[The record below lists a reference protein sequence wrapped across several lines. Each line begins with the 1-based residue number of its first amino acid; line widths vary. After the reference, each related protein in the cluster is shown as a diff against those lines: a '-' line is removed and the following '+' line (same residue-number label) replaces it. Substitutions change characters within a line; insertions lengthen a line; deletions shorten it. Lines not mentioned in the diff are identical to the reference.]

1 MTTPED
7 GMDDIDVFERV
18 AANPHAWRSLV
29 RLMRAHRSRGFV
41 VDVLDL
47 SAKAHALFNAPR
59 DPLAGDWRACIRM
72 RHGLRC
78 DDSKCC
84 NCDIP
89 F

>member
-1 MTTPED
+1 MTTTT
-7 GMDDIDVFERV
+7 DDIDVFERV

-29 RLMRAHRSRGFV
+29 RLMRAYRRRGFA

-47 SAKAHALFNAPR
+47 SAEVYAAHTAR
-59 DPLAGDWRACIRM
+59 HDPLDPRWRSCIRA

-84 NCDIP
+84 NCDIL